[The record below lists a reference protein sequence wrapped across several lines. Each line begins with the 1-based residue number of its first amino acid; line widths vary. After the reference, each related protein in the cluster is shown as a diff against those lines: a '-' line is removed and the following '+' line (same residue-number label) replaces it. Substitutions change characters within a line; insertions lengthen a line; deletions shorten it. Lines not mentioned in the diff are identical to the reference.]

1 MVKIESD
8 NHHFQPHNLS
18 SCQISILD
26 YSRKSFKFV
35 EFRLSLAQKILLMNM
50 LWKLKTKKNKD

>member
-1 MVKIESD
+1 MCKSSSHIFMVKIESD

-35 EFRLSLAQKILLMNM
+35 EFRPSLAQKI
-50 LWKLKTKKNKD
+50 